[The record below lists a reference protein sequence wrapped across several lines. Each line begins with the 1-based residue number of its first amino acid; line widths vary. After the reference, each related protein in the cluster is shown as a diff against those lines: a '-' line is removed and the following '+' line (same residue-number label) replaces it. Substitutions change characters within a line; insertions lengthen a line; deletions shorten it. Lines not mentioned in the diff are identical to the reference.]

1 MKLKFKTGDDE
12 VARIMELAYI
22 KRKRAEKNEAEKKSP
37 FLAILWG
44 GLFWAKYPLFW
55 LP

>member
-22 KRKRAEKNEAEKKSP
+22 KRKRAEKKEAEKRKQNP
-37 FLAILWG
+37 N
-44 GLFWAKYPLFW
+44 KYVRTDCGHWIELG
-55 LP
+55 